1 MAKPVVKMNAKRS
14 AFIEAARSILVN
26 GADRTTMDR
35 ADIQLVV
42 DESGLSYPGWITKT
56 DSGLKKDRGVYWIPD
71 AETGEFGM
79 DAFRADN
86 PTTAEEH
93 GYATLNAAD
102 SAKVFQVAADSVAA
116 NSVVAMAPSAI
127 GVLDQ
132 QETYVPAKFDG
143 YVPWG
148 NFNVVKEVIKSGIF
162 YPMFITGLSG
172 NGKTL
177 MVSEVCA
184 RLKREYV
191 RANITIETDEDDLIG
206 GFRLLNGETV
216 WHDGPVVTAMKRGAL
231 LLLDEVDLASNKIMC
246 LQPILEG
253 SPIYLKKIGKWVHP
267 AEGFNVIATANTKG
281 QGSDDGRFIGTNVMN
296 ESFLERFPVTVEQTY
311 PTKMIEE
318 KILVNEL
325 AKRDNAAGTFVV
337 NLVKWADVIRKTFYE
352 GGVDEIIS
360 TRRLVHIVNAFSI
373 FDDKLK
379 AISMCISR
387 FDTETKESFLDL
399 YSKVD
404 AGVSVEEIMA
414 AQSADDEDEDEDEN
428 KEEDYSL

>member
-1 MAKPVVKMNAKRS
+1 MSKRVVKMNPNRTEFVRVAKE
-14 AFIEAARSILVN
+14 FLGE
-26 GADRTTMDR
+26 DRKNITR
-35 ADIQLVV
+35 AEIQHLTSEYNLSWPSWIQKLK
-42 DESGLSYPGWITKT
+42 ES
-56 DSGLKKDRGVYWIPD
+56 RGVYYLPD
-71 AETGEFGM
+71 LKGVYGGIDLYE
-79 DAFRADN
+79 
-86 PTTAEEH
+86 
-93 GYATLNAAD
+93 TLNAAD
-102 SAKVFQVAADSVAA
+102 SAKVYQVAADSVAQ
-116 NSVVAMAPSAI
+116 MAPSAI
-127 GVLDQ
+127 GVTEP
-132 QETYVPAKFDG
+132 QESYVPDRFPG

-177 MVSEVCA
+177 MVSEVCS

-191 RANITIETDEDDLIG
+191 RANITVETDEDDLIG

-231 LLLDEVDLASNKIMC
+231 LLLDEIDLASNKIMC

-253 SPIYLKKIGKWVHP
+253 SSIYLKKIGKWVHP
-267 AEGFNVIATANTKG
+267 TPGFNVIATANTKG

-296 ESFLERFPVTVEQTY
+296 ESFLERFPVTIEQSY
-311 PTKMIEE
+311 PTNKIEE

-325 AKRDNAAGTFVV
+325 AKHDKVETDFVG

-404 AGVSVEEIMA
+404 AGVSVDEIMA
-414 AQSADDEDEDEDEN
+414 SQSDDDDEDEEDEN
-428 KEEDYSL
+428 KEEEYSL

>member
-1 MAKPVVKMNAKRS
+1 MANRVVKMNPNRTEFVRVAREFLGDDRS
-14 AFIEAARSILVN
+14 NI
-26 GADRTTMDR
+26 TR
-35 ADIQLVV
+35 AEIQHIVAEYNLSWPSWVQKLK
-42 DESGLSYPGWITKT
+42 ES
-56 DSGLKKDRGVYWIPD
+56 RGVYYLPD
-71 AETGEFGM
+71 LKGVYGGV
-79 DAFRADN
+79 DL
-86 PTTAEEH
+86 TTRMNSDLR
-93 GYATLNAAD
+93 LNAED
-102 SAKVFQVAADSVAA
+102 SAKVFQVAADYKAKI
-116 NSVVAMAPSAI
+116 APSA
-127 GVLDQ
+127 LRLTEP
-132 QETYVPAKFDG
+132 QESYVPEKFEG

-148 NFNVVKEVIKSGIF
+148 NFNTVKEVVKSGIF

-177 MVSEVCA
+177 MVSEVCS

-191 RANITIETDEDDLIG
+191 RANITVETDEDDLIG

-231 LLLDEVDLASNKIMC
+231 LLLDEIDLASNKIMC

-253 SPIYLKKIGKWVHP
+253 SSIYLKKIGKWVHP
-267 AEGFNVIATANTKG
+267 APGFNVIATANTKG

-296 ESFLERFPVTVEQTY
+296 ESFLERFPVTIEQSY
-311 PTKMIEE
+311 PTNKIEE

-325 AKRDNAAGTFVV
+325 AKHDKVEGEFVG

-404 AGVSVEEIMA
+404 AGVSVDEIMA
-414 AQSADDEDEDEDEN
+414 ENSAVDVDDEEEEN
-428 KEEDYSL
+428 EEEYSL

>member
-1 MAKPVVKMNAKRS
+1 MSKRVVKMNPNRTEFVRVAKE
-14 AFIEAARSILVN
+14 FLGE
-26 GADRTTMDR
+26 DRKNITRAEIQHITTEYNLSWPSW
-35 ADIQLVV
+35 IQKLK
-42 DESGLSYPGWITKT
+42 ES
-56 DSGLKKDRGVYWIPD
+56 RGVYYLPD
-71 AETGEFGM
+71 LKGVYGGIDLYE
-79 DAFRADN
+79 
-86 PTTAEEH
+86 
-93 GYATLNAAD
+93 TLNAAD
-102 SAKVFQVAADSVAA
+102 SAKVYQVAADSVAQ
-116 NSVVAMAPSAI
+116 MAPSAI
-127 GVLDQ
+127 GVTEP
-132 QETYVPAKFDG
+132 QESYVPDKFPG

-177 MVSEVCA
+177 MVSEVCS

-191 RANITIETDEDDLIG
+191 RANITVETDEDDLIG

-231 LLLDEVDLASNKIMC
+231 LLLDEIDLASNKIMC

-253 SPIYLKKIGKWVHP
+253 SSIYLKKIGKWVHP
-267 AEGFNVIATANTKG
+267 TPGFNVIATANTKG

-296 ESFLERFPVTVEQTY
+296 ESFLERFPVTIEQTY
-311 PTKMIEE
+311 PTNKIEE

-325 AKRDNAAGTFVV
+325 AKHDKVENEFVG

-360 TRRLVHIVNAFSI
+360 TRRIVHIVNAFSI

-404 AGVSVEEIMA
+404 AGVSVEEIMSS
-414 AQSADDEDEDEDEN
+414 QSADDEDDEEDDEN
-428 KEEDYSL
+428 KEEEYSL

>member
-1 MAKPVVKMNAKRS
+1 MSNRVVKMNPNRAEFIRVAREFLGEDRS
-14 AFIEAARSILVN
+14 NI
-26 GADRTTMDR
+26 TR
-35 ADIQLVV
+35 AEIQHITAEYNLSWPSWIQKLK
-42 DESGLSYPGWITKT
+42 ES
-56 DSGLKKDRGVYWIPD
+56 RGVYYLPD
-71 AETGEFGM
+71 LKGVYGGV
-79 DAFRADN
+79 DLSD
-86 PTTAEEH
+86 
-93 GYATLNAAD
+93 TLNAAD
-102 SAKVFQVAADSVAA
+102 SAKVYQVAADSV
-116 NSVVAMAPSAI
+116 SVQMAPSAI
-127 GVLDQ
+127 GVTEP
-132 QETYVPAKFDG
+132 QESYVPEKFPG

-148 NFNVVKEVIKSGIF
+148 NFNTVKEVIKSGIF

-177 MVSEVCA
+177 MVSEVCS

-253 SPIYLKKIGKWVHP
+253 SSIYLKKIGKWVHP
-267 AEGFNVIATANTKG
+267 TPGFNVIATANTKG

-296 ESFLERFPVTVEQTY
+296 ESFLERFPVTIEQTY
-311 PTKMIEE
+311 PTNKIEE
-318 KILVNEL
+318 RILVNEL
-325 AKRDNAAGTFVV
+325 AKNDKVEDDFVT

-414 AQSADDEDEDEDEN
+414 EKSADDDEDENENDEN
-428 KEEDYSL
+428 KEEEYSL

>member
-1 MAKPVVKMNAKRS
+1 MSNRVVKMNPKRS
-14 AFIEAARSILVN
+14 EFVRVAKEFLGE
-26 GADRTTMDR
+26 DRKNITR
-35 ADIQLVV
+35 AEIQHLTAEY
-42 DESGLSYPGWITKT
+42 DLSWPSWIQKLKES
-56 DSGLKKDRGVYWIPD
+56 RGVYYLPD
-71 AETGEFGM
+71 LKGVYGGV
-79 DAFRADN
+79 DLSD
-86 PTTAEEH
+86 
-93 GYATLNAAD
+93 TLNAAD
-102 SAKVFQVAADSVAA
+102 SAKVFQVAADAVT
-116 NSVVAMAPSAI
+116 VQMAPSAI
-127 GVLDQ
+127 GVTEP
-132 QETYVPAKFDG
+132 QESYVPDKFPG

-148 NFNVVKEVIKSGIF
+148 NFNTVKEVIKSGIF

-177 MVSEVCA
+177 MVSEVCS

-191 RANITIETDEDDLIG
+191 RANITVETDEDDLIG

-231 LLLDEVDLASNKIMC
+231 LLLDEIDLASNKIMC

-253 SPIYLKKIGKWVHP
+253 SSIYLKKIGKWVHP
-267 AEGFNVIATANTKG
+267 TPGFNVIATANTKG

-296 ESFLERFPVTVEQTY
+296 ESFLERFPVTIEQSY
-311 PTKMIEE
+311 PTNKIEE

-325 AKRDNAAGTFVV
+325 AKHDKVEDDFVT

-404 AGVSVEEIMA
+404 AGVTVEEIMA
-414 AQSADDEDEDEDEN
+414 EKSADDEDENDEDEN
-428 KEEDYSL
+428 EEEFSL

>member
-1 MAKPVVKMNAKRS
+1 MANRVVKMNPNRTEFVRVAREFLGDDRS
-14 AFIEAARSILVN
+14 NI
-26 GADRTTMDR
+26 TR
-35 ADIQLVV
+35 AEIQHIVAEYNLSWPSWVQKLK
-42 DESGLSYPGWITKT
+42 ES
-56 DSGLKKDRGVYWIPD
+56 RGVYYLPD
-71 AETGEFGM
+71 LKGVYGGV
-79 DAFRADN
+79 DL
-86 PTTAEEH
+86 TTRMNSDLR
-93 GYATLNAAD
+93 LNAED
-102 SAKVFQVAADSVAA
+102 SAKVFQVAADSVAQ
-116 NSVVAMAPSAI
+116 MAPSAI
-127 GVLDQ
+127 GVTEP
-132 QETYVPAKFDG
+132 QESYVPEKFEG

-148 NFNVVKEVIKSGIF
+148 NFNTVKEVVKSGIF

-177 MVSEVCA
+177 MVSEVCS

-191 RANITIETDEDDLIG
+191 RANITVETDEDDLIG

-231 LLLDEVDLASNKIMC
+231 LLLDEIDLASNKIMC

-253 SPIYLKKIGKWVHP
+253 SSIYLKKIGKWVHP
-267 AEGFNVIATANTKG
+267 APGFNVIATANTKG

-296 ESFLERFPVTVEQTY
+296 ESFLERFPVTIEQSY
-311 PTKMIEE
+311 PTNKIEE

-325 AKRDNAAGTFVV
+325 AKHDKVEGEFVG

-404 AGVSVEEIMA
+404 AGVSVDEIMA
-414 AQSADDEDEDEDEN
+414 ENSAVDVDDEEEEN
-428 KEEDYSL
+428 EEEYSL

>member
-1 MAKPVVKMNAKRS
+1 MANRVVKMNPNRAE
-14 AFIEAARSILVN
+14 FIRVAREFL
-26 GADRTTMDR
+26 GEDRKNITR
-35 ADIQLVV
+35 AEIQHLTAEY
-42 DESGLSYPGWITKT
+42 DLSWPSWIQKLKES
-56 DSGLKKDRGVYWIPD
+56 RGVYYLPD
-71 AETGEFGM
+71 LKGVYGGV
-79 DAFRADN
+79 DLSD
-86 PTTAEEH
+86 
-93 GYATLNAAD
+93 TLNAAD
-102 SAKVFQVAADSVAA
+102 SAKVFQVAADAVSVQ
-116 NSVVAMAPSAI
+116 MAPSAI
-127 GVLDQ
+127 GVTEP
-132 QETYVPAKFDG
+132 QESYVPDKFPG

-148 NFNVVKEVIKSGIF
+148 NFNTVKEVIKSGIF

-177 MVSEVCA
+177 MVSEVCS

-253 SPIYLKKIGKWVHP
+253 SSIYLKKIGKWVHP
-267 AEGFNVIATANTKG
+267 TPGFNVIATANTKG

-296 ESFLERFPVTVEQTY
+296 ESFLERFPVTIEQSY
-311 PTKMIEE
+311 PTNKIEE

-325 AKRDNAAGTFVV
+325 AKHDKVEDDFVT

-414 AQSADDEDEDEDEN
+414 EKSADDEDDEEDEEN
-428 KEEDYSL
+428 KEEEYSL

>member
-1 MAKPVVKMNAKRS
+1 MANRVVKMNPNRTEFVRVAREFLGDDRS
-14 AFIEAARSILVN
+14 NI
-26 GADRTTMDR
+26 TR
-35 ADIQLVV
+35 AEIQHIVAEYNLSWPSWVQKLK
-42 DESGLSYPGWITKT
+42 ES
-56 DSGLKKDRGVYWIPD
+56 RGVYYLPD
-71 AETGEFGM
+71 LKGVYGGV
-79 DAFRADN
+79 DL
-86 PTTAEEH
+86 TTRMNSDLR
-93 GYATLNAAD
+93 LNAED
-102 SAKVFQVAADSVAA
+102 SAKVFQVAADSVAQ
-116 NSVVAMAPSAI
+116 MAPSAI
-127 GVLDQ
+127 GVTEP
-132 QETYVPAKFDG
+132 QESYVPEKFEG

-148 NFNVVKEVIKSGIF
+148 NFNTVKEVIKSGIF

-177 MVSEVCA
+177 MVSEVCS

-191 RANITIETDEDDLIG
+191 RANITVETDEDDLIG

-231 LLLDEVDLASNKIMC
+231 LLLDEIDLASNKIMC

-253 SPIYLKKIGKWVHP
+253 SSIYLKKIGKWVHP
-267 AEGFNVIATANTKG
+267 APGFNVIATANTKG

-296 ESFLERFPVTVEQTY
+296 ESFLERFPVTIEQSY
-311 PTKMIEE
+311 PTNKIEE

-325 AKRDNAAGTFVV
+325 AKHDKVEGEFVG

-404 AGVSVEEIMA
+404 AGVSVDEIMA
-414 AQSADDEDEDEDEN
+414 ENSAVDVDDEEEEN
-428 KEEDYSL
+428 EEEYSL

>member
-1 MAKPVVKMNAKRS
+1 MTKRVVKMNAKRK
-14 AFIEAARSILVN
+14 AFIEAARSILDNGVN
-26 GADRTTMDR
+26 RTTMNR
-35 ADIQLVV
+35 ADIQEVV
-42 DESGLSYPGWITKT
+42 EWSSLPYPGWITKT

-71 AETGEFGM
+71 AETGEFG
-79 DAFRADN
+79 N
-86 PTTAEEH
+86 EEVV
-93 GYATLNAAD
+93 TLNAAD
-102 SAKVFQVAADSVAA
+102 SAKVFQVAADSV
-116 NSVVAMAPSAI
+116 VQMAPSAI
-127 GVLDQ
+127 GVMDQ
-132 QETYVPAKFDG
+132 QESYVPEKFPG

-148 NFNVVKEVIKSGIF
+148 NFNIVKEVIKSGIF

-177 MVSEVCA
+177 MVSEVCS

-191 RANITIETDEDDLIG
+191 RANITVETDEDDLIG

-246 LQPILEG
+246 LQPVLEG
-253 SPIYLKKIGKWVHP
+253 SAIYLKKIGKWVHP
-267 AEGFNVIATANTKG
+267 TPGFNVIATANTKG

-311 PTKMIEE
+311 PTNKIEE

-325 AKRDNAAGTFVV
+325 AKHDKVEDDFVS

-404 AGVSVEEIMA
+404 AGVSVDEIMA
-414 AQSADDEDEDEDEN
+414 KSDDDLDDDDEDEEN
-428 KEEDYSL
+428 NEEEYSL

>member
-1 MAKPVVKMNAKRS
+1 MANRVVKMNPNRTEFVRVAREFLGDDRS
-14 AFIEAARSILVN
+14 NI
-26 GADRTTMDR
+26 TR
-35 ADIQLVV
+35 AEIQHIVAEYNLSWPSWVQKLK
-42 DESGLSYPGWITKT
+42 ES
-56 DSGLKKDRGVYWIPD
+56 RGVYYLPD
-71 AETGEFGM
+71 LKGVYGGV
-79 DAFRADN
+79 DL
-86 PTTAEEH
+86 TTRMNSDLR
-93 GYATLNAAD
+93 LNAED
-102 SAKVFQVAADSVAA
+102 SAKVFQVAADSVAQ
-116 NSVVAMAPSAI
+116 MAPSAI
-127 GVLDQ
+127 GVTEP
-132 QETYVPAKFDG
+132 QESYVPEKFEG

-148 NFNVVKEVIKSGIF
+148 NFNTVKEVVKSGIF

-177 MVSEVCA
+177 MVSEVCS

-191 RANITIETDEDDLIG
+191 RANITVETDEDDLIG

-231 LLLDEVDLASNKIMC
+231 LLLDEIDLASNKIMC

-253 SPIYLKKIGKWVHP
+253 SSIYLKKIGKWVHP
-267 AEGFNVIATANTKG
+267 APGFNVIATANTKG

-296 ESFLERFPVTVEQTY
+296 ESFLERFPVTIEQSY
-311 PTKMIEE
+311 PTNKIEE

-325 AKRDNAAGTFVV
+325 AKHDKVEGEFVG

-404 AGVSVEEIMA
+404 AGVSVDEIMA
-414 AQSADDEDEDEDEN
+414 ENSGVDVDDEEEENEDEF
-428 KEEDYSL
+428 SL

>member
-1 MAKPVVKMNAKRS
+1 MAKRVVKMNPNRTRFVSIAREFLGEDRS
-14 AFIEAARSILVN
+14 NITRAEIQHI
-26 GADRTTMDR
+26 TTEYNLSWPSW
-35 ADIQLVV
+35 IQKLK
-42 DESGLSYPGWITKT
+42 ES
-56 DSGLKKDRGVYWIPD
+56 RGVYYLPD
-71 AETGEFGM
+71 RKGVYGGV
-79 DAFRADN
+79 DLSD
-86 PTTAEEH
+86 
-93 GYATLNAAD
+93 TLNAAD
-102 SAKVFQVAADSVAA
+102 SAKVFQVAADA
-116 NSVVAMAPSAI
+116 VVAMAPSAI
-127 GVLDQ
+127 AVMDQ
-132 QETYVPAKFDG
+132 QEDYVPEKFPG

-148 NFNVVKEVIKSGIF
+148 NFNVIKEVVKSGIF

-177 MVSEVCA
+177 MVSEVCS

-231 LLLDEVDLASNKIMC
+231 LLLDEIDLASNKIMC

-253 SPIYLKKIGKWVHP
+253 SSIYLKKIGKWVHP
-267 AEGFNVIATANTKG
+267 TPGFNVIATANTKG

-296 ESFLERFPVTVEQTY
+296 ESFLERFPVTIEQTY
-311 PTKMIEE
+311 PTNKIES

-325 AKRDNAAGTFVV
+325 AKHDKVEDDFVN

-414 AQSADDEDEDEDEN
+414 AQSADDDEDEN
-428 KEEDYSL
+428 DEDEKEEDYSL